1 MRNSQRIAKRE
12 VKGADVCHFALSIPD
27 FVCYNTLD
35 ATRGGENM
43 AQRRLRVMIV
53 DDNPVV
59 AGRIAALLTED
70 PRITVCDR
78 VESGLLAFARIAS
91 DRPDIVLMDL
101 EMPGIGGLAAIKRI
115 KDLIAPP
122 QVIVV
127 TLYDSEEVRSQAL
140 AVGADAFVPK
150 SRIANDL
157 VETVLASSP
166 EYLQQHG
173 AAAA

>member
-1 MRNSQRIAKRE
+1 MAK
-12 VKGADVCHFALSIPD
+12 
-27 FVCYNTLD
+27 
-35 ATRGGENM
+35 
-43 AQRRLRVMIV
+43 RRLRVMIV

-59 AGRIAALLTED
+59 AGRIAALLTEE
-70 PRITVCDR
+70 PRITVCDQ

-127 TLYDSEEVRSQAL
+127 TLYDSAEVRSQAMS
-140 AVGADAFVPK
+140 AGADAFVPK
-150 SRIANDL
+150 SRIAYDL
-157 VETVLASSP
+157 LDTVLALSP
-166 EYLQQHG
+166 EYLHQG
-173 AAAA
+173 VAAA

>member
-1 MRNSQRIAKRE
+1 MATFGFCRPR
-12 VKGADVCHFALSIPD
+12 V
-27 FVCYNTLD
+27 VCYNTCD
-35 ATRGGENM
+35 ATGGQNM

-59 AGRIAALLTED
+59 AGRIAGLLTEE
-70 PRITVCDR
+70 PRVTVCDR

-91 DRPDIVLMDL
+91 DRPDVVLMDL

-115 KDLIAPP
+115 KGLIAPP

-127 TLYDSEEVRSQAL
+127 TLYDSEEVRSQA
-140 AVGADAFVPK
+140 AAAGADAFVPK

-157 VETVLASSP
+157 LDTVLALSSQ
-166 EYLQQHG
+166 YLHQG
-173 AAAA
+173 VAAA

>member
-1 MRNSQRIAKRE
+1 M
-12 VKGADVCHFALSIPD
+12 GL
-27 FVCYNTLD
+27 
-35 ATRGGENM
+35 
-43 AQRRLRVMIV
+43 RRLRVMIV

-70 PRITVCDR
+70 ARIHVCDR

-91 DRPDIVLMDL
+91 DRPDVVLMDL
-101 EMPGIGGLAAIKRI
+101 EMPGVGGLAAIKRI

-127 TLYDSEEVRSQAL
+127 TLYDSEEVRSQAMV
-140 AVGADAFVPK
+140 AGADAFVPK
-150 SRIANDL
+150 SRIAHELLD
-157 VETVLASSP
+157 TVLAVTS
-166 EYLQQHG
+166 ELAQQG

>member
-1 MRNSQRIAKRE
+1 
-12 VKGADVCHFALSIPD
+12 
-27 FVCYNTLD
+27 
-35 ATRGGENM
+35 M

-59 AGRIAALLTED
+59 AGRIAALLTEES
-70 PRITVCDR
+70 RITVCDR
-78 VESGLLAFARIAS
+78 VESGLLAFARIAT

-115 KDLIAPP
+115 KDLMAPP
-122 QVIVV
+122 QVIGV
-127 TLYDSEEVRSQAL
+127 TVYASEEVRSQSMA
-140 AVGADAFVPK
+140 AGADAFVPK

-157 VETVLASSP
+157 LETVLALSS
-166 EYLQQHG
+166 EFLQQG